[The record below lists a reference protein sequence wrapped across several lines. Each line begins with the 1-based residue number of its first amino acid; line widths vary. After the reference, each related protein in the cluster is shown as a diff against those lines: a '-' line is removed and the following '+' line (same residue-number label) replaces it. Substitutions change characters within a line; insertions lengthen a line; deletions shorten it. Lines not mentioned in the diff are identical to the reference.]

1 LSTENNRGEIIPA
14 IQPVTTIRQIVRIIR
29 ALGLRRKPVVFGVEK
44 RQGVSIGRERK
55 EANEAAL
62 ALLNSLEEGAE
73 LTDEQRKTLAG
84 YTGEGGIGGSEY
96 EYYTPQPVAE
106 GIWDLLAAYG
116 VAGGIGLEPS
126 AGTGVFQETKPAGVI
141 MQSAEISDTSG
152 RINRLL
158 HPEDNVNIGAFE
170 SLASSTPDH
179 SFDHCVGNVPFGQS
193 RGKFAEL
200 DTVYKDESLAGYFV
214 LRPIDKVRYGGLI
227 CLIVP
232 NGLTHNASEAKLR
245 EKVSRKAEFLGAHR
259 LPSGT
264 FENSGTAT
272 VVDVWVLRK
281 HSQEMTERIMQE
293 KDSVLH
299 DTNVLWDTFIKGKW
313 FDLDGRRYIHGEMSK
328 VGKDK
333 FSRLVVKADGM
344 VDGTAIKIAL
354 AKKFESRIDWELL
367 ALKEP
372 ITATVAEGDKRL
384 FSGVWYE
391 FVGGQWLVDD
401 SANDGKIDHQ
411 KFGGESYRDLVTRL
425 KDADGLLSLKQAQLE
440 AVWKNFPDAIP
451 LEYHTVIAF
460 AMRQKQ
466 ALRERVLRGSLIG
479 ARIKTLQEKMA
490 TGWQSE
496 ALDRELA
503 DVQRLVENEVTA
515 HGNPHQGR
523 SANVAG
529 DGAAGWLTFK
539 ASVSKE
545 GGLSA
550 LLRGDLDTGNLK
562 TYDATDHEQ
571 VLRHLFN
578 QIDLDPVELS
588 SFRDAFSGDLPA
600 SDTALLNLLATK
612 EGIAVQPDG
621 TIMPMDRATSGDIGL
636 LNSHLLGALDGTPDG
651 AIKDNYH
658 RQLAEIKTRR
668 KWTNADDID
677 FSLNSRWFDRS
688 VIQEFLHERGYSE
701 VKYVKSLEIENGD
714 LVSEDGYSGSDG
726 VFTGYRYKS
735 VRTKNKETGKD
746 EWVYK
751 RVRNSDGF
759 LDQFENYL
767 NGVKPRGVNAALYL
781 DQIRG
786 LEEDFNQWIRRHDS
800 LPALV
805 QQYNDSF
812 NAFIPFSHSKES
824 LNLSGI
830 SGDRIPFRYQNAE
843 VRRLSEDGRGIT
855 AFGTG
860 LGKSTVGLALEAY
873 NYENGRS
880 KRTAYVVP
888 KAVLENWYHEAQ
900 EFYSKTALENMLFVG
915 LDEIRGGDGGIQ
927 KVPVLDDNGEPVINE
942 KTGLQVYRNAV
953 KLASAAT
960 VKERMNMIP
969 MSNYRSVLLTKEQF
983 AAIPLR
989 QETVDEHA
997 RDVLFAEAQMGR
1009 VDLIGGKHRDAA
1021 KRNKILARASDT
1033 GTDKKED
1040 FPYYE
1045 DMHFDSIIVDE
1056 GHNYRNSYAAGREA
1070 AQLAYLPTGA
1080 VAKTARDMALKTAYT
1095 TSNNNGRGPVF
1106 LTATPLVNSPIDAF
1120 NMLSHVV
1127 SNDEW
1132 RRMGILT
1139 PDDFVKTFGLTE
1151 EVTVQKISGEI
1162 ERKQGLVGFKN
1173 LDGLRGIFHRWTTLK
1188 TAKDVSD
1195 TVKIPELDERNI
1207 PVPMTAKQAE
1217 IYEELRQRA
1226 DALSKGETPDEDEEK
1241 DSIFSIIRDMDR
1253 VCIDPDLFYRQMTFR
1268 FPAGKSEAV
1277 AELVGLLPEFVGRK
1291 FDEDD
1296 DSSKSVRIKVE
1307 PKVTTTSDYVQL
1319 IVSEAAENEVLKR
1332 LGKVGLLLSDVTH
1345 PVPPKYSA
1353 LIENLKEGV
1362 KTGKQIIF
1370 TDEKT
1375 QHGKLARI
1383 IADALGIELGTIGI
1397 LNATTVSEAGKTG
1410 RAPKAVVE
1418 PKEPKED
1425 ASQERLEAYYQAK
1438 EEYDDYIAKKTE
1450 ISLGGLEQI
1459 AANYNEGR
1467 TPFLICNKKAE
1478 VGINLH
1484 RGTSDV
1490 HHLTLP
1496 WTPASIDQRNGRGA
1510 RVGSKASSVRVH
1522 YYCGKGSFDEFRLDT
1537 LKRKKDWITEILTS
1551 DKARMVNADA
1561 NSQEEMRLLLAAN
1574 PEEHARMIAE
1584 ARAKAE
1590 TIAREK
1596 ARQRAEANLAEFLK
1610 MSHAEKESPAE
1621 IASQLSGARS
1631 RQAEAERKLAAA
1643 REDVQKGMTS
1653 QYAEVERHARD
1664 WVNTTQNALQKA
1676 TREVTRLERITSR
1689 MQKAADRIKQ
1699 LSPEIERAIKA
1710 GLLNVD
1716 ADILTHGDR
1725 YVQMASGRMI
1735 KRGGIYRL
1743 KPGGRS
1749 YIRLRAIDIDTG
1761 TGIADVIFF
1770 EDNSGGSLE
1779 VGKTVVLA
1787 ELGEDSDVPEAE
1799 VTLRAWAAPGRYTHS
1814 VEEQMTK
1821 GDFVQYLAKGW
1832 LVLSDSSVV
1841 YRNDEGQLDTYDLR
1855 VTRSY
1860 SPNPVIMSDGK
1871 QWLSQNASRVV
1882 YPDTQDDTLKTAMAK
1897 WCRSDRNVRSIEPFL
1912 IGLFGREWRS
1922 EVQKYGEV
1930 ASPARINEVVA
1941 AYVTRALEKVDSKN
1955 RRFDGSRLSQYSE
1968 YLLTGKYDA
1977 IPYIH
1982 NVIPPFNAT
1991 YIPSEYRNTAD
2002 FQHELSAVIKQK
2014 ISEHHDNVVQQ
2025 AKRVAHETWLR
2036 YGDNL
2041 SLPVSVVFE
2050 KASEFRPTALL
2061 LSPMYKS
2068 SSLGTINYEAY
2079 NLDEFYAHAVIMGL
2093 IDKASITEAAFYDS
2107 VMIRDT
2113 TSKIDS
2119 AFGAANSD
2127 NAEFLAGLKLRA
2139 GLITEDE
2146 AKMEADR
2153 VAAEKAEREK
2163 ASEALA
2169 AASSRMDNITVRK
2182 NTQPLAGGK
2191 GANRFNFPPDSAY
2204 GLQDSDGIGG
2214 ALYQAKDKLKAD
2226 FGAKY
2231 LNGKK
2236 AGMEFMGS
2244 WWIIP
2249 ATYELN
2255 DVMAVI
2261 AEYR

>member
-1 LSTENNRGEIIPA
+1 LSTENNRAEIIPA
-14 IQPVTTIRQIVRIIR
+14 IQPVTTIRQIVRVIR
-29 ALGLRRKPVVFGVEK
+29 ALGMRYKPVAFGVDK
-44 RQGVSIGRERK
+44 RQGVSIDRERK
-55 EANEAAL
+55 NANEAAL
-62 ALLNSLEEGAE
+62 MLLNSLQDGDK

-116 VAGGIGLEPS
+116 VAGGIGLEPA
-126 AGTGVFQETKPAGVI
+126 AGTGVFQETKPTGVI

-170 SLASSTPDH
+170 SLASSTPDNT
-179 SFDHCVGNVPFGQS
+179 FDHCVGNVPFGQS

-232 NGLTHNASEAKLR
+232 NGLTHNTSEAKLR

-293 KDSVLH
+293 KENVLREA
-299 DTNVLWDTFIKGKW
+299 NVLWDTFIKGKW

-333 FSRLVVKADGM
+333 FSRLVVKANGM
-344 VDGTAIKIAL
+344 VDGAAIKIAL
-354 AKKFESRIDWELL
+354 AKKFDSRINWELL
-367 ALKEP
+367 SLDEP
-372 ITATVAEGDKRL
+372 QSATANEGEKRL

-391 FVGGQWLVDD
+391 FVGGRWLVDD
-401 SANDGKIDHQ
+401 SANYDTIDMSKYGGK
-411 KFGGESYRDLVTRL
+411 SYSDLVTRL
-425 KDADGLLSLKQAQLE
+425 NNAEGLLSLTPSQLE
-440 AVWKNFPDAIP
+440 AVWQDFPDAIP
-451 LEYHTVIAF
+451 KEFHF
-460 AMRQKQ
+460 AISFSMRQKP

-503 DVQRLVENEVTA
+503 DVQRLVGEEVTA

-523 SANVAG
+523 SAKVAG

-539 ASVSKE
+539 ASVTKE
-545 GGLSA
+545 GELSA
-550 LLRGDLDTGNLK
+550 LLRGDLDKGNLK

-578 QIDLDPVELS
+578 QIDLDPVELN
-588 SFRDAFSGDLPA
+588 SFREAFTGDLPA

-612 EGIAVQPDG
+612 DGIAVQPDG
-621 TIMPMDRATSGDIGL
+621 TLMPMDRATSGDIGL
-636 LNSHLLGALDGTPDG
+636 LNSQLLGALDGTPDG

-658 RQLAEIKTRR
+658 RQLAEIKARR

-688 VIQEFLHERGYSE
+688 VIQEFLQERGYSD
-701 VKYVKSLEIENGD
+701 VKYVKNVQIENGD
-714 LVSEDGYSGSDG
+714 LVSEDGYHGGDG
-726 VFTGYRYKS
+726 IFTGYRYKS
-735 VRTKNKETGKD
+735 VRTKNKETGKE

-767 NGVKPRGVNAALYL
+767 NGVKPRGVNADLYL
-781 DQIRG
+781 EQIRG
-786 LEEDFNQWIRRHDS
+786 LEDDFNQWIRRHDS
-800 LPALV
+800 LSALV

-812 NAFIPFSHSKES
+812 NAFIPYSHSEES

-830 SGDRIPFRYQNAE
+830 SGDRIPFRYQNSE

-873 NYENGRS
+873 NFENGRS
-880 KRTAYVVP
+880 KRTAFVVP

-900 EFYSKTALENMLFVG
+900 EFYSKSALDNMLFVG
-915 LDEIRGGDGGIQ
+915 LDEIRGEDGFIKQ
-927 KVPVLDDNGEPVINE
+927 IPVLDDNGEPVINS

-953 KLASAAT
+953 KLASPET
-960 VKERMNMIP
+960 IKERMNMIP

-989 QETVDEHA
+989 QDTVDEHA

-1040 FPYYE
+1040 FPYFE

-1080 VAKTARDMALKTAYT
+1080 VAKTARDMALKTAFT
-1095 TSNNNGRGPVF
+1095 TSKNSGRGPVF

-1127 SNDEW
+1127 SSEEW
-1132 RRMGILT
+1132 QRMGILT

-1195 TVKIPELDERNI
+1195 TVRIPELDERNV

-1226 DALSKGETPDEDEEK
+1226 DALSKGEKPDEGEES

-1253 VCIDPDLFYRQMTFR
+1253 VCIDPDLYYRQMTFR
-1268 FPAGKSEAV
+1268 FPVGKASAV
-1277 AELVGLLPEFVGRK
+1277 AALVDLLPEYVGRK
-1291 FDEDD
+1291 LDEDD
-1296 DSSKSVRIKVE
+1296 DSGKSVRIKVAPE
-1307 PKVTTTSDYVQL
+1307 VTTTSDYVQL
-1319 IVSEAAENEVLKR
+1319 VVSEAAESEVLKR
-1332 LGKVGLLLSDVTH
+1332 LGKAGLQVSDVSH

-1383 IADALGIELGTIGI
+1383 IADALGIDLSMIGI
-1397 LNATTVSEAGKTG
+1397 LNATTVAEAGKTG
-1410 RAPKAVVE
+1410 RAPKAVAE

-1425 ASQERLEAYYQAK
+1425 ASQEELANYYQAK
-1438 EEYDDYIAKKTE
+1438 EEYDEYIAKKTE
-1450 ISLGGLEQI
+1450 VSLGGLEQI

-1522 YYCGKGSFDEFRLDT
+1522 YYCGKGSFDEFRLNT

-1551 DKARMVNADA
+1551 DKARMANADA
-1561 NSQEEMRLLLAAN
+1561 NNQEEMRLLLAAN
-1574 PEEHARMIAE
+1574 PEDHARMVAE
-1584 ARAKAE
+1584 ARSKAE
-1590 TIAREK
+1590 AVAREK
-1596 ARQRAEANLAEFLK
+1596 ARQRAEANLAEYLK
-1610 MSHAEKESPAE
+1610 MSHAEKESATT
-1621 IASQLSGARS
+1621 IASQLAGARS
-1631 RQAEAERKLAAA
+1631 RQEEAERKLAAA
-1643 REDVQKGMTS
+1643 RDDVQKGMSS
-1653 QYAEVERHARD
+1653 QYSGVERHARD
-1664 WVNTTQNALQKA
+1664 WVSAIQKSLQKE
-1676 TREVTRLERITSR
+1676 TREVTRLERITLR

-1710 GLLNVD
+1710 GLLNID
-1716 ADILTHGDR
+1716 TDILTHGDR
-1725 YVQMASGRMI
+1725 YVQTASGRMI

-1743 KPGGRS
+1743 KPGSGS
-1749 YIRLRAIDIDTG
+1749 YVRLRSIDIDIG
-1761 TGIADVIFF
+1761 SGLADVIFF
-1770 EDNSGGSLE
+1770 EDNKGGSLE
-1779 VGKTVVLA
+1779 SGKTVVLA
-1787 ELGEDSDVPEAE
+1787 DLGEDSDVPESEA
-1799 VTLRAWAAPGRYTHS
+1799 TLRAWAAPGRYTHS

-1821 GDFVQYLAKGW
+1821 GEFERYLANGW
-1832 LVLSDSSVV
+1832 LILSDTRVV
-1841 YRNDEGQLDTYDLR
+1841 YRNDAGELDTYDLR
-1855 VTRSY
+1855 ITRSY
-1860 SPNPVIMSDGK
+1860 SPNPLITSEGME
-1871 QWLSQNASRVV
+1871 WLTQNAANVV

-1897 WCRSDRNVRSIEPFL
+1897 WCRSDRNVRGIEPFL

-1922 EVQKYGEV
+1922 EVNKYGEI
-1930 ASPARINEVVA
+1930 ASPAAIDEIVA
-1941 AYVTRALEKVDSKN
+1941 AYVARSIEKTDLKN
-1955 RRFDGSRLSQYSE
+1955 RKFDGSQVSQYSE

-1977 IPYIH
+1977 TQYIS
-1982 NVIPPFNAT
+1982 NVIPPFKAS
-1991 YIPSEYRNTAD
+1991 YIPSEYRNTED
-2002 FQHELSAVIKQK
+2002 FQPVLSAATKQK
-2014 ISEHHDNVVQQ
+2014 AAEHHENVVQQ
-2025 AKRVAHETWLR
+2025 AKRIAHAAWLR

-2041 SLPVSVVFE
+2041 ALPVSVVYE
-2050 KASEFRPTALL
+2050 KAKEFRATALL

-2068 SSLGTINYEAY
+2068 SSFGVINYDAY

-2093 IDKASITEAAFYDS
+2093 IDKESITESAFYDS
-2107 VMIRDT
+2107 SMIGET
-2113 TSKIDS
+2113 TKRIDS
-2119 AFGAANSD
+2119 AFSAANSD
-2127 NAEFLAGLKLRA
+2127 NTAFLAGLKLRA
-2139 GLITEDE
+2139 GLITEEEAKAEVDRVEAEKTQRVKADE
-2146 AKMEADR
+2146 A
-2153 VAAEKAEREK
+2153 V
-2163 ASEALA
+2163 SEATT
-2169 AASSRMDNITVRK
+2169 SMDSITVRK
-2182 NTQPLAGGK
+2182 NTQPLTGGK
-2191 GANRFNFPPDSAY
+2191 GTNRYDFPADGAY

-2214 ALYQAKDKLKAD
+2214 ALYQAKDKLKSE

-2231 LNGKK
+2231 LNGKRS
-2236 AGMEFMGS
+2236 GMEFMGS

-2249 ATYELN
+2249 ATHDLK

-2261 AEYR
+2261 AEYS